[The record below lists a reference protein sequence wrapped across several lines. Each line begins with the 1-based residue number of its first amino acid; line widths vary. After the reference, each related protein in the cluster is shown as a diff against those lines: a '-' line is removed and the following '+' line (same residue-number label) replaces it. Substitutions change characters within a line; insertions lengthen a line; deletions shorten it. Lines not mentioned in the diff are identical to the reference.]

1 MAEEFIESPELLGT
15 PRDKAARRPWSRTVF
30 VLQAL
35 LVACVVAWVLDLQQK
50 AGIALY
56 TEQFLLAVL
65 GLALAICFLVAPA
78 SVRFRGRVPWWDVVA
93 AFLGLALCLWI
104 AWRYPVLVYEL
115 TSRPLDGVLMSAGLA
130 LLVLEGTRRMAGF
143 SLVGFTIVG
152 VAYAML
158 GHHLPGVFQARPVEF
173 TRLVVYLGLDT
184 NALLG
189 TSLNIAV
196 IVVVPFILLGQL
208 LSKCGG
214 SEFFTDLAMAWMG
227 RYRGGAAK
235 IAVVGSAFFGT
246 ISGSAVANV
255 SAVGVVTI
263 PLMKRSGFPAQIAA
277 AIEAVGSTGGQLM
290 PPVMGAAAFLMA
302 EVLQVPYVEVMIAA
316 IIPAFLYYLAL
327 FFQVDLEAAKRGIKG
342 ESAARTAQTLA
353 VMKAGW
359 YFPLPFGLLVYALVV
374 WNWRAEYAA
383 LAAAAVLIACS
394 LVFGYKGRRVPLAD
408 LLKAIVS
415 TGGAVVDLIL
425 ICAVAGMFI
434 GILNISGLAFGLT
447 LQLLAITGESL
458 PSLLALTAIMAILL
472 GLGLPTVGV
481 YIIMATLIAPA
492 LVKVGITPMAAHMFL
507 LYFGVMS
514 MVTPPV
520 ALSAFAAANIAGAD
534 VDKTGW
540 TATRIGWAAYI
551 VPFLFVLSP
560 SLLMAGNPFVI
571 AWAVLTAALG
581 IWMGTIGVVGYF
593 YRPIAAVRRALF
605 IVAGVLTLIPGDM
618 FPGAIYTDFAGLA
631 LGAALLAREL
641 GLGRRG
647 GRKPAARA

>member
-1 MAEEFIESPELLGT
+1 MAEEFIDSPQLLGV
-15 PRDKAARRPWSRTVF
+15 PEGGALRRPWSRTLF

-35 LVACVVAWVLDLQQK
+35 LVACVVAWVLGLQQK

-56 TEQFLLAVL
+56 TEQFLLVVL
-65 GLALAICFLVAPA
+65 GLAIAICFLIAPA
-78 SVRFRGRVPWWDVVA
+78 SPRFKGRVQWWDAVA

-104 AWRYPVLVYEL
+104 AWRYPALVYEL
-115 TSRPLDGVLMSAGLA
+115 TSRPLDGVLMSAALA

-143 SLVGFTIVG
+143 SLVAFTLAG

-158 GHHLPGVFQARPVEF
+158 GHHLPGVFEARPVDF
-173 TRLVVYLGLDT
+173 TRLLVYLGLDT

-208 LSKCGG
+208 LSRCGG

-235 IAVVGSAFFGT
+235 IAVVGSAFFGM

-263 PLMKRSGFPAQIAA
+263 PLMKRSGFPAQLAA

-302 EVLQVPYVEVMIAA
+302 EVLQVPYVDVMVAA

-342 ESAARTAQTLA
+342 ASSERVPQVLA
-353 VMKAGW
+353 VLRAGW
-359 YFPLPFGLLVYALVV
+359 YFPLPFGLLIYALVA
-374 WNWRAEYAA
+374 WNWAAEYCA
-383 LAAAAVLIACS
+383 LLAAAVLIACS
-394 LVFGYKGRRVPLAD
+394 LAFDYKGRRVPLAD
-408 LLKAIVS
+408 MLKAIVS
-415 TGGAVVDLIL
+415 TGAAVVDLIL

-447 LQLLAITGESL
+447 LQLLTITGQNL
-458 PSLLALTAIMAILL
+458 PALLALTAVMAIVL

-481 YIIMATLIAPA
+481 YVIMATLIAPA
-492 LVKVGITPMAAHMFL
+492 LVKVGIAPMAAHMFL

-560 SLLMAGNPFVI
+560 SLLMAGNPLVI
-571 AWAVLTAALG
+571 AWAVLTAGLG

-593 YRPIAAVRRALF
+593 YAPLSPGRRWLF
-605 IVAGVLTLIPGDM
+605 VVAGVLTLIPADM
-618 FPGAIYTDFAGLA
+618 FPGAVYTDLVGLG

-641 GLGRRG
+641 GFGRRR
-647 GRKPAARA
+647 GRPAGRT